1 MRLLWLLPLMMAAR
15 VASAQSWDDPA
26 TLALVDR
33 AIARRQAAEAGGLRH
48 YRAEARGMVFFLAQV
63 GPDPAAAP
71 RLVKADQL
79 RVEVYWEA
87 PNRSK
92 QIISAWRDQAWLPTD
107 LRYHRDHLGIVTND
121 FGPVIRLGDGDEVRD
136 VPHPLSAGGRALYD
150 FAPSDSLA
158 ITTPGGVVRVQGV
171 TVRPRDA
178 GAPRAAGTLYL
189 DGASGALVRFQF
201 SFTAAAY
208 RQADLEGIEVL
219 LENAL
224 FATGTG
230 GEARQGSWLPWRQEI
245 EIRRRTAWLEFPYRT
260 TIRGRW
266 ELTDYDFETPHPA
279 GTFAGGAY
287 GGIRAPTTAE
297 GWEEP
302 LDAAVEREL
311 GGMRRADLEAVRRDV
326 LAQLGP
332 RAAPRPPARPAIGS
346 LSELA
351 RVNRVQGLALG
362 AGLSLSPSGSRA
374 TFRPTVGYGTSNHR
388 VTGGLEVTIRGDRS
402 EVSLGAAREVRDLSE
417 WPSISGVLNS
427 VMAQE
432 GGHDFGDYVQADRVA
447 VTWRQ
452 AIGGDLRLGLAAVSE
467 DPDSLAVAA
476 VPSSGAYRAN
486 PALGGPRRISGRLR
500 ISRQLPVTPLAGF
513 GFALEGE
520 AGGGEGGRGFGRMT
534 LEVAGRAAAGPG
546 HLGLIGRFGI
556 GSDHLPAHRS
566 FVLGGRG
573 TLVGAPY
580 RAWGGR
586 RMAWGRA
593 EWRLPVGGPEARIGG
608 LASTGKGMILAPYV
622 AAGWADRALEGLPWV
637 ATDRLV
643 PVLGLA
649 SELLFKAVR
658 IEAGWAVRSGQFGV
672 VADLSPEWWPIL

>member
-1 MRLLWLLPLMMAAR
+1 MMAAR

-63 GPDPAAAP
+63 GPDPAAPP

-136 VPHPLSAGGRALYD
+136 VPHPLSARGRVLYA
-150 FAPSDSLA
+150 FAPADSLVIA
-158 ITTPGGVVRVQGV
+158 TPGGVVRVRGV
-171 TVRPRDA
+171 TVRPRDT

-224 FATGTG
+224 FATGAG
-230 GEARQGSWLPWRQEI
+230 GEARPGSWLPWRQEI
-245 EIRRRTAWLEFPYRT
+245 EIRRRTAWLDFPYRT

-266 ELTDYDFETPHPA
+266 ELTDYDFETRHPA
-279 GTFAGGAY
+279 GTFAAGAY
-287 GGIRAPTTAE
+287 GGMRAATTAG

-302 LDAAVEREL
+302 LDAAVAREL
-311 GGMRRADLEAVRRDV
+311 GTMGRADLETVRRDV

-332 RAAPRPPARPAIGS
+332 SAVPRPPARLAIGS

-351 RVNRVQGLALG
+351 RVNRAQGLALG
-362 AGLSLSPSGSRA
+362 AGLSLAPTGSRV

-388 VTGGLEVTIRGDRS
+388 VTGGLEVALDGDRS
-402 EVSLGAAREVRDLSE
+402 ELSVAAGREVKDLSE

-427 VMAQE
+427 VLAQE
-432 GGHDFGDYVQADRVA
+432 GGHDYGDYVQVDQVA
-447 VTWRQ
+447 VTWRR
-452 AIGGDLRLGLAAVSE
+452 AIGGDVHLTVAAVAE

-476 VPSSGAYRAN
+476 VPSTGAYRAN
-486 PALGGPRRISGRLR
+486 PALGGPGQISGRLR
-500 ISRQLPVTPLAGF
+500 ISRELPVTPLGGF

-520 AGGGEGGRGFGRMT
+520 AGGGESGRGFGRMT
-534 LEVAGRAAAGPG
+534 LEVTGRAAAGPG
-546 HLGLIGRFGI
+546 QLELTGRFGV
-556 GSDHLPAHRS
+556 GSGHLPAHRS

-593 EWRLPVGGPEARIGG
+593 EWRLPLGVPEARIGG

-622 AAGWADRALEGLPWV
+622 AAGWADRAIEGLPWS
-637 ATDRLV
+637 ATDGLV
-643 PVLGLA
+643 PVVGLA
-649 SELLFKAVR
+649 SELLFNALR
-658 IEAGWAVRSGQFGV
+658 IEAGWAVRSGQVGV
-672 VADLSPEWWPIL
+672 VADLSPGWWPIL

>member
-1 MRLLWLLPLMMAAR
+1 MAAQ

-136 VPHPLSAGGRALYD
+136 VPHPLSARGRALYD
-150 FAPSDSLA
+150 FAPADSLA
-158 ITTPGGVVRVQGV
+158 ITTPGGVVGVRGV
-171 TVRPRDA
+171 TVRPRDTRS
-178 GAPRAAGTLYL
+178 PRAAGTLYL

-224 FATGTG
+224 FTTGAG
-230 GEARQGSWLPWRQEI
+230 GEARPASWLPWRQEI

-287 GGIRAPTTAE
+287 GGRRAATTVG

-302 LDAAVEREL
+302 LDAAVAREL
-311 GGMRRADLEAVRRDV
+311 GTMGRADLETVRRDV

-332 RAAPRPPARPAIGS
+332 GAVPRPPARLAVGS

-351 RVNRVQGLALG
+351 RVNRVQGLSFG
-362 AGLSLSPSGSRA
+362 AGLSLAPAGSGV

-388 VTGGLEVTIRGDRS
+388 VTGGLEVSLGGDRS
-402 EVSLGAAREVRDLSE
+402 ELSLAAGREVRDLSD
-417 WPSISGVLNS
+417 WPSISGTLNS
-427 VMAQE
+427 VLAQE
-432 GGHDFGDYVQADRVA
+432 GGHDYGDYVQLDRV
-447 VTWRQ
+447 VLSWRR
-452 AIGGDLRLGLAAVSE
+452 AIGRDVRLTVAAGAL
-467 DPDSLAVAA
+467 DPDSLAVVA
-476 VPSSGAYRAN
+476 VPSAGAYRAN
-486 PALGGPRRISGRLR
+486 PALGGPGQISGRLR
-500 ISRQLPVTPLAGF
+500 ISRELPVTPLGGVGF
-513 GFALEGE
+513 GLEGE
-520 AGGGEGGRGFGRMT
+520 AGGGESGRGFGRVTM
-534 LEVAGRAAAGPG
+534 EVAGRAAAGPG
-546 HLGLIGRFGI
+546 HLEVTGRLGV
-556 GSDHLPAHRS
+556 GSGHLPAHRS

-593 EWRLPVGGPEARIGG
+593 EWRLPLGVPEARIGG

-622 AAGWADRALEGLPWV
+622 AAGWADRAIEGLPWA
-637 ATDRLV
+637 ATDGLV

-649 SELLFKAVR
+649 SELLFSALRV
-658 IEAGWAVRSGQFGV
+658 EAGWAVRSGQFGV
-672 VADLSPEWWPIL
+672 VADLSPGWWPIL

>member
-1 MRLLWLLPLMMAAR
+1 MMAAR

-136 VPHPLSAGGRALYD
+136 VPHPLSARGRTLYD
-150 FAPSDSLA
+150 FAPSDSLVIA
-158 ITTPGGVVRVQGV
+158 TPGGVVRVRGV

-178 GAPRAAGTLYL
+178 GAPRASGTLYL

-224 FATGTG
+224 FATGAG
-230 GEARQGSWLPWRQEI
+230 SEVGPASWLPWRQEI

-266 ELTDYDFETPHPA
+266 ELTDYDFETPHAA
-279 GTFAGGAY
+279 GTFGGGAY
-287 GGIRAPTTAE
+287 GGLRAATPAGEWE
-297 GWEEP
+297 GP
-302 LDAAVEREL
+302 LDAAVAREL
-311 GGMRRADLEAVRRDV
+311 GTMERADLETVRRDV

-332 RAAPRPPARPAIGS
+332 GAVPRPPARLAVGS

-351 RVNRVQGLALG
+351 RVNRVQGLTLG
-362 AGLSLSPSGSRA
+362 GGLSLAPAGSRV

-388 VTGGLEVTIRGDRS
+388 VTGGLEVTLKGDRS
-402 EVSLGAAREVRDLSE
+402 EVSVAAGREVSDLSD

-427 VMAQE
+427 VLAQE
-432 GGHDFGDYVQADRVA
+432 GGRDYGDYVQVDRVA
-447 VTWRQ
+447 VSWRR
-452 AIGGDLRLGLAAVSE
+452 ALGGDFRLTLAGAAE

-476 VPSSGAYRAN
+476 VPSTGAYRTN
-486 PALGGPRRISGRLR
+486 PPLGGPGQISGRLR
-500 ISRQLPVTPLAGF
+500 ISRELPVTPLGGF
-513 GFALEGE
+513 GFDLEGE
-520 AGGGEGGRGFGRMT
+520 AGGREGGRGFGRMA
-534 LEVAGRAAAGPG
+534 LEVRGRAAAGPG
-546 HLGLIGRFGI
+546 QLELTGRVGLGSG
-556 GSDHLPAHRS
+556 HLPAHRS

-593 EWRLPVGGPEARIGG
+593 EWRLSVGVPEARIGG

-622 AAGWADRALEGLPWV
+622 AAGWADRAIEGLPWA
-637 ATDRLV
+637 ATDGVV

-649 SELLFKAVR
+649 SELLFKVLR
-658 IEAGWAVRSGQFGV
+658 IEAGWAVRSGHFGV
-672 VADLSPEWWPIL
+672 VADLSPGWWPIL